1 MDIVA
6 RAVATHVKSHRAPD
20 VGPRL
25 QTMAE
30 RLHNG
35 RVTRLGGS
43 GTTSVASIKSASQ
56 TVLGSALGKVERSMK
71 YPLARPIR
79 VESMSHED
87 ADAEQDTC
95 CRDELGHSS
104 PPSQGPIEQWFVSG

>member
-1 MDIVA
+1 M
-6 RAVATHVKSHRAPD
+6 TGSH
-20 VGPRL
+20 GS
-25 QTMAE
+25 AE
-30 RLHNG
+30 AAA
-35 RVTRLGGS
+35 
-43 GTTSVASIKSASQ
+43 TSVASIKSASQ
-56 TVLGSALGKVERSMK
+56 TVLGSALGKLERSMK

-104 PPSQGPIEQWFVSG
+104 PPSQGDNRAVVRFRMTSANQENGFAGRVKSLGLVGRGTADNRNQ